1 MMASNTVSY
10 RKKLA
15 IRAEGSS
22 DSMDLKAGIA
32 KVQEM
37 AKVGAD
43 RSYKNGRKRK
53 AFGQTVELVM
63 HLGIDPRQADQALR
77 GALSLP
83 KGIGK
88 TRRVIAFCDE
98 SDVEAVKAAGAF
110 EAGGT
115 ELADRISKGWLD
127 FDVAVAHPSM
137 MGKVGKLG
145 RILGPHGKMPTPK
158 SGTVTTDIVD
168 AVKAFSAGR
177 VEYRND
183 TGGNVHMPVGKV
195 GFSVEDLAENIEAAV
210 QHISKLKPASA
221 KGQYFKRIAIC
232 ATHTPSV
239 TVSVDS

>member
-1 MMASNTVSY
+1 
-10 RKKLA
+10 
-15 IRAEGSS
+15 
-22 DSMDLKAGIA
+22 
-32 KVQEM
+32 
-37 AKVGAD
+37 
-43 RSYKNGRKRK
+43 
-53 AFGQTVELVM
+53 
-63 HLGIDPRQADQALR
+63 
-77 GALSLP
+77 
-83 KGIGK
+83 
-88 TRRVIAFCDE
+88 
-98 SDVEAVKAAGAF
+98 
-110 EAGGT
+110 
-115 ELADRISKGWLD
+115 
-127 FDVAVAHPSM
+127 

-145 RILGPHGKMPTPK
+145 RSLGPHGKMPTPK